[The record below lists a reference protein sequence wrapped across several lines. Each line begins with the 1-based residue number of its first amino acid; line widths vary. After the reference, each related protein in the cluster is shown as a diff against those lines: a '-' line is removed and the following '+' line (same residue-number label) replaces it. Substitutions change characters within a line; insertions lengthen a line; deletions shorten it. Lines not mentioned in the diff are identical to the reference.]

1 MTAFDTAWDLMKGLG
16 REMGA
21 DGTPCPQ
28 CGERY
33 DVDGDDWNEVVGY
46 MGETKTGLGQYIC
59 FDCDLEFKGPKGT
72 GGFIEYNPEN
82 YQVGQTEGMD
92 FIISP
97 MMSSKDT
104 NIMDALGAFI
114 SDRAVPALD
123 EAKRAFL
130 DAYLQNYSYDSP
142 QNTRLKE
149 QITNAIMAM
158 NLDEFT
164 MEMERKA
171 NTPHRFDGQ
180 YPPVFEMRRAGQAAL
195 DILNRMGGM
204 DEGMA

>member
-1 MTAFDTAWDLMKGLG
+1 MTAFDTAWDLMKGFG
-16 REMGA
+16 REIGA
-21 DGTPCPQ
+21 DGTPCPM
-28 CGERY
+28 CGEKY
-33 DVDGDDWNEVVGY
+33 DINGDDWNEVVGY

-72 GGFIEYNPEN
+72 GDFIERDSNN
-82 YQVGQTEGMD
+82 WQVGQTEGMD
-92 FIISP
+92 FVISP

-104 NIMDALGAFI
+104 NIIDALGAFMA
-114 SDRAVPALD
+114 DRAIPALD

-130 DAYLQNYSYDSP
+130 DDYLQNFSYDSP
-142 QNTRLKE
+142 QNARLKE

-164 MEMERKA
+164 VEMERKA
-171 NTPHRFDGQ
+171 NAQRRTDAQFPT
-180 YPPVFEMRRAGQAAL
+180 VFAMRKAGKLAL

>member
-1 MTAFDTAWDLMKGLG
+1 MSAFEIAFSLLKGLG
-16 REMGA
+16 REIGA

-28 CGERY
+28 CGQKY

-72 GGFIEYNPEN
+72 GEFIERNPDN
-82 YQVGQTEGMD
+82 WQVGQTDGMD
-92 FIISP
+92 FTISP
-97 MMSSKDT
+97 VMSSEDT
-104 NIMDALGAFI
+104 NIMDALGSFM
-114 SDRAVPALD
+114 SDRSVPALD

-130 DAYLQNYSYDSP
+130 DDYLQNFSYDSP
-142 QNTRLKE
+142 QNARLKE

-164 MEMERKA
+164 AEMERKA
-171 NTPHRFDGQ
+171 STPHQHDGQ
-180 YPPVFEMRRAGQAAL
+180 FPTVFAMRRAGEAAL